1 MYLHYNILYDAIS
14 WSRSA
19 ARTNCSVCRRAKD
32 PEFTLLCDDC
42 NKGYHTYC
50 LKPKL
55 KTIPEGNWYC
65 PKCHPE
71 DFVVK
76 RNARKRKVF
85 EEVEEE
91 ELEVEVSCPSRG
103 TVRSGL

>member
-1 MYLHYNILYDAIS
+1 MFDAVT

-19 ARTNCSVCRRAKD
+19 ARTNCVVCRRAKD

-50 LKPKL
+50 LKPKV

-71 DFVVK
+71 DFVIK
-76 RNARKRKVF
+76 RGRKRKIFTDVEQ
-85 EEVEEE
+85 EEAEETTQDE
-91 ELEVEVSCPSRG
+91 DTLDD
-103 TVRSGL
+103 TVDGMI